1 MAQDPRMRARTS
13 EANKL
18 LLSLLTLCLSLLS
31 GAGVKEPDMATWK
44 RSWVP
49 PPLHHFL
56 TV

>member
-1 MAQDPRMRARTS
+1 MRARTS